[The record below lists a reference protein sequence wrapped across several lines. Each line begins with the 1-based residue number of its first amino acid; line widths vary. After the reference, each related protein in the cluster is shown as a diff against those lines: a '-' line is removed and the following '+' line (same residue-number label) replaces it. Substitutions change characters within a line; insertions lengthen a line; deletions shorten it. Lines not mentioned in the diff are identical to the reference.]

1 MNPNRRKILLG
12 SAVLSLTALGLGWGI
27 WWRQDPRTRAIR
39 EIQARLKEVAA
50 ITSFKEQDPP
60 FVKLGYAGRLSE
72 YFADTI
78 ELDITLGTR
87 SAHETITRN
96 QLRDGASSLRATNR
110 GLSVEFIDIVV
121 EVDPPSPLASV
132 HLTSKIY
139 FLGDPD
145 YFVQE
150 FRIDLEKP
158 ANSWLVKRLA
168 TVRTME

>member
-1 MNPNRRKILLG
+1 MNPLRRKILLVT
-12 SAVLSLTALGLGWGI
+12 AALTLALGLGAWL
-27 WWRQDPRTRAIR
+27 RFSQDPRTRALR
-39 EIQARLKEVAA
+39 EIQARLLEVAT

-60 FVKLGYAGRLSE
+60 FVKLGYAGKLSE

-78 ELDITLGTR
+78 ELDITLGAR
-87 SAHETITRN
+87 SAHETISRA
-96 QLRDGASSLRATNR
+96 QLKDGAASLRATNR
-110 GLSVEFIDIVV
+110 GLQVEFIDIVV
-121 EVDPPSPLASV
+121 DVTPPDPRASV

-158 ANSWLVKRLA
+158 ADTWLVRRIA

>member
-1 MNPNRRKILLG
+1 MNPRRRKLFLG
-12 SAVLSLTALGLGWGI
+12 LAALGLALGLGLTFRWQ
-27 WWRQDPRTRAIR
+27 QDPRTRAIR
-39 EIQARLKEVAA
+39 EIQARMKEVAA
-50 ITSFKEQDPP
+50 VTSFKEQDPP

-78 ELDITLGTR
+78 ELDISLGAR
-87 SAHETITRN
+87 SAHETISRN

-121 EVDPPSPLASV
+121 EVTPPTPRASV

-158 ANSWLVKRLA
+158 ANAWLVRRIA